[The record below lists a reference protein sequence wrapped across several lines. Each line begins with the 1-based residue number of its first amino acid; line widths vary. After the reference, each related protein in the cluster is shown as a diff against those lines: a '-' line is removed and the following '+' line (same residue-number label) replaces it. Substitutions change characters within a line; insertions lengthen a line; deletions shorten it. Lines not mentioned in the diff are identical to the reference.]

1 MRIRSW
7 NKVNILCTLAVM
19 LIAAGVGFNMHAG
32 RSLDL
37 TVVLFIAASLLFV
50 VAVPMI
56 HFTLLKP
63 IRGLRREVETFARNW
78 LDRTP
83 AGGEIE
89 AVTSGL
95 KGIHDAVDQATLRV
109 KELEATIN
117 VYSIEKE
124 QMEAV
129 LRSLPIA
136 VLVTDRYNELM
147 LSNDAAQRLFGME
160 LPHTQGRPVGEIL
173 RWQELVDLIEET
185 ANRKVK
191 VPRRVVE
198 LPYQEEGG
206 DPKVF
211 RIILSSIADHANQ
224 ILGVVTIIQD
234 ATKDREID
242 RMKSEFVANVSHE
255 LKTPLS
261 SIKAYTEMLLDGE
274 AQDEDSRKE
283 FCTIIESETDRLS
296 SMIDNLLDLSRL
308 EAGVIEMNMERVN
321 LINMLKSIEDTMR
334 PTAGKKKIELK
345 TDISQYIVP
354 VLGDAGQLN
363 RVFVN
368 LMSNAIKYT
377 REGGKVDIKARL
389 EGDLIRVDV
398 RDSGLGIPEE
408 SLSKIFEKFYRV
420 KENQTAAKG
429 TGMGLAM
436 VKRILEIHNAEI
448 KVSSK
453 VNEGSCFSVFIPT
466 AD

>member
-1 MRIRSW
+1 MRIHSW
-7 NKVNILCTLAVM
+7 NKVNLLCALAVG
-19 LIAAGVGFNMHAG
+19 LIVAGVGLSLQ
-32 RSLDL
+32 RSHSVDL
-37 TVVLFIAASLLFV
+37 IVVVLVAAALLFV
-50 VAVPMI
+50 SAMPVI

-63 IRGLRREVETFARNW
+63 IRNLRREVETFARQW

-83 AGGEIE
+83 AGGEIDS
-89 AVTSGL
+89 VTNGL
-95 KGIHDAVDQATLRV
+95 KDIHEVVDRSTLRV

-147 LSNDAAQRLFGME
+147 LSNDAAQRLFEME
-160 LPHTQGRPVGEIL
+160 NTQDRPVAEIL
-173 RWQELVDLIEET
+173 RWQELVELIEET

-211 RIILSSIADHANQ
+211 RIILSSIADHTNQ

-274 AQDEDSRKE
+274 AQDEESRKE

-321 LINMLKSIEDTMR
+321 LITMLKSIEDTMR
-334 PTAGKKKIELK
+334 PTATKKRIELK

-368 LMSNAIKYT
+368 LVSNAIKYT
-377 REGGKVDIKARL
+377 KEGGRVDIKARL

-448 KVSSK
+448 KVNSK
-453 VNEGSCFSVFIPT
+453 VAEGSCFSVFIPT